1 MADQVNPMGNLAP
14 GLPVVQVASVT
25 PRPSSEKVRS
35 AKAVEPRPQGQVDSP
50 VAKASE
56 STDTAMEQLNSHL
69 QQVNS
74 QLQFQVDKETGRTI
88 YKVVSKDNG
97 QVLLQVPSEEVLA
110 MARNLRS
117 MEQQQGVSGVLL
129 DKKG

>member
-1 MADQVNPMGNLAP
+1 
-14 GLPVVQVASVT
+14 
-25 PRPSSEKVRS
+25 
-35 AKAVEPRPQGQVDSP
+35 
-50 VAKASE
+50 
-56 STDTAMEQLNSHL
+56 
-69 QQVNS
+69 VNS